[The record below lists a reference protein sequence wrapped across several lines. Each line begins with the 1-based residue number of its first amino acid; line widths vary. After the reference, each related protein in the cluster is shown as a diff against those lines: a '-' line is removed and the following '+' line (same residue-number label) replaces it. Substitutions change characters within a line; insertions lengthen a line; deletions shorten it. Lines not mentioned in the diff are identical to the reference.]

1 MATCISFGGDG
12 LVRRRRQRT
21 VLRGTLALAGA
32 GFVAKLLSAFQRVL
46 VARWLGAEAI
56 GLFEMAA
63 PLLSA
68 ALTLCSFGLPV
79 ALSAAVA
86 RAFEQGD
93 LDGALRVLRWSRML
107 LFGFGVLG
115 STLLIVLAH
124 PLSRAIGNPRTQ
136 GVIMVIAPAV
146 LLATLL
152 AGERAWLQGSGRV
165 PASAAT
171 VAAEQFSR
179 VSLALITASR
189 FIGSVV
195 GHSQQAAEELAWS
208 PLAGAGGGLLSA
220 VVADRVIAMPTQ
232 PWQRRRTA
240 PRGDAVEGLVRTGFA
255 NWSSGAITSLALAVD
270 TALTTWRL
278 RESGETAYGATAGIG
293 ALNGMALPLAVA
305 PVVLFGAL
313 GSALLPSSA
322 ADWARND
329 IESLSRRGKTAYF
342 WALATAVPCAIVL
355 CQFSVPICR
364 FLYHNVAAA
373 GPLTILSFAGIPLG
387 LTYVAGVLA
396 NAADKAGILV
406 PGVSV
411 AALAKTSLILALT
424 GSFGLGVRGAA
435 FAAVAGWGINALWTV
450 RAVGRLTGCLPPW
463 RRVLRT
469 LLPATVLQIAVSW
482 IGWKTTGGASEV
494 VSLVLSVMGGVAA
507 YGLVLALSAPR
518 PTD

>member
-1 MATCISFGGDG
+1 M
-12 LVRRRRQRT
+12 RRGRQRT

-32 GFVAKLLSAFQRVL
+32 GFVAKLLSALQRVL

-56 GLFEMAA
+56 GLFELAA

-86 RAFEQGD
+86 RSYEQGD
-93 LDGALRVLRWSRML
+93 VDGALRVLRWSRL
-107 LFGFGVLG
+107 LLLGFGVLG
-115 STLLIVLAH
+115 SATLLILAH
-124 PLSRAIGNPRTQ
+124 PLSRAIGNPRTA

-179 VSLALITASR
+179 VSLALIVASR

-195 GHSQQAAEELAWS
+195 GHSQQAAEDLAWS

-220 VVADRVIAMPTQ
+220 VAADRVISTPSQRWQ
-232 PWQRRRTA
+232 PHDRRTPPA
-240 PRGDAVEGLVRTGFA
+240 SDAVGGLLRTGFA

-270 TALTTWRL
+270 TALIAWRL
-278 RESGETAYGATAGIG
+278 RDSGQTAYGATAGIG

-329 IESLSRRGKTAYF
+329 IASLSRRGQTAYF
-342 WALATAVPCAIVL
+342 WALAIAIPCAIVL
-355 CQFSVPICR
+355 CQFAVPICR
-364 FLYHNVAAA
+364 FLYHNLAAA

-396 NAADKAGILV
+396 NSADKAGILV
-406 PGVSV
+406 PGVGV
-411 AALAKTSLILALT
+411 AAIVKTSLILALT

-435 FAAVAGWGINALWTV
+435 FAALAGWGINALWTV
-450 RAVGRLTGCLPPW
+450 RAVGRVTGCLPPW
-463 RRVLRT
+463 RRVLHT
-469 LLPATVLQIAVSW
+469 LLPAMALQIAVSW
-482 IGWKTTGGASEV
+482 IGWKATGGAAEMV
-494 VSLVLSVMGGVAA
+494 PLALSVTGGIAA
-507 YGLVLALSAPR
+507 YGFVLAVLAPR